1 MSVGVT
7 HAASVDVLCSFSLAW
22 SVPSYGHT
30 TSGSPVYGHLSCFQ
44 FSMMTEKAAVNI
56 FYTSIAG
63 ESVRSFPLGVVLG
76 VELLGQREGMCF
88 AFVDIAKQFSKVI
101 VPIYTQQ
108 SKVLS
113 PVY

>member
-1 MSVGVT
+1 MCSVFPHCCGVFLPIDIPPGDLFI
-7 HAASVDVLCSFSLAW
+7 H
-22 SVPSYGHT
+22 
-30 TSGSPVYGHLSCFQ
+30 SPVDGHLSCFQ

-63 ESVRSFPLGVVLG
+63 ESVRPFPLGVVLG
-76 VELLGQREGMCF
+76 VKLLGQREGMCF

-101 VPIYTQQ
+101 VPMYTQQ
-108 SKVLS
+108 NNVLS